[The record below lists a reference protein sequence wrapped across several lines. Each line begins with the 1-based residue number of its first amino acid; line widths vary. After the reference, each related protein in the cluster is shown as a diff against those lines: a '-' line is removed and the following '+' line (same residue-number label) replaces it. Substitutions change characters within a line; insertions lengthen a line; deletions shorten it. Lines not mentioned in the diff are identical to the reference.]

1 MMERN
6 MNFERINLFVC
17 DVDGTL
23 TDGGMY
29 YDMYGNEW
37 KKFNTRDG
45 KGISLLRENGI
56 AVMFLTS
63 EDTPIV
69 QRRAKKLEI
78 EFCYIGIKDKKRK
91 LDEFFRENL
100 LFSYSNTAYIGD
112 DINDLEVLQT
122 VGIAAA
128 PSNGVKQVKEI
139 ADYLCALP
147 GGQGC
152 VREFCEYILQLNNQ
166 KILKGASCKI

>member
-1 MMERN
+1 MRK
-6 MNFERINLFVC
+6 INLLVC

-45 KGISLLRENGI
+45 KGISMVRERGI

-69 QRRAKKLEI
+69 KRRADKLGI
-78 EFCYIGIKDKKRK
+78 EFCFMGIVDKKSK
-91 LDEFFRENL
+91 LDEFFASHRQ
-100 LFSYSNTAYIGD
+100 FSYDWTAYIGD
-112 DINDLEVLQT
+112 DVNDVEVMKC
-122 VGIAAA
+122 VGVSAA
-128 PSNGVKQVKEI
+128 PADAMKKNKEI
-139 ADYLCALP
+139 AHYICELR
-147 GGQGC
+147 GGYGC
-152 VREFCEYILQLNNQ
+152 VREFCEYIIQRMVE
-166 KILKGASCKI
+166 

>member
-1 MMERN
+1 MRSLS
-6 MNFERINLFVC
+6 LFIT

-29 YDMYGNEW
+29 YDEQGNEW

-45 KGISLLRENGI
+45 KGLSLLQKQGVKI
-56 AVMFLTS
+56 MFLTF

-69 QRRAKKLEI
+69 ARRAAKLKVD
-78 EFCYIGIKDKKRK
+78 FVCMGVKDK
-91 LDEFFRENL
+91 LAFLEEFFAQHSE
-100 LFSYSNTAYIGD
+100 FSFATTAYIGD
-112 DINDLEVLQT
+112 DVNDVLAMER

-128 PSNGVKQVKEI
+128 PADAMLENKNA

-147 GGQGC
+147 GGAGC
-152 VREFCEYILQLNNQ
+152 VREFCEYLLQS
-166 KILKGASCKI
+166 K